1 MSYEFDAAGNMAGA
15 SVAVEQLQ
23 SLNPKLW
30 AYFASVA
37 FKGNQVHTPIRL
49 YTR

>member
-1 MSYEFDAAGNMAGA
+1 VSYEFDAAGNMAGA

-37 FKGNQVHTPIRL
+37 FKGDQVHTHICFS
-49 YTR
+49 TR